1 MKKWLLLVIVWCT
14 IPSFGQE
21 VILPVPKYSF
31 KNNLPSLFEKE
42 ARVFYPFSFE
52 QEVQQSILLVDSNL
66 FNHLKTKIEFNK
78 PSDLKRIQKIDYQQL
93 FFGCP
98 PANSKDMMI
107 SSVKHYLLNKYVFSL
122 FMNNIYE

>member
-1 MKKWLLLVIVWCT
+1 MKKWISLAIVLCAT
-14 IPSFGQE
+14 SSIGQE
-21 VILPVPKYSF
+21 LSLPTTNFNFQEIK
-31 KNNLPSLFEKE
+31 PSLFEKDE
-42 ARVFYPFSFE
+42 RIADHFSFE
-52 QEVQQSILLVDSNL
+52 KEIQHSILLVDNNL
-66 FNHLKTKIEFNK
+66 FKHLKTKIEFNK